1 MQTTEAELEDDDKK
15 DDDVVRSLRFKKPQW
30 DALKQHIAKHGIKM
44 AAFLRNAALRAA
56 GYQTEVD
63 GMRNTATAL
72 ARAVDSVV
80 EPAEPAPPVPPARP
94 ARPKKSSK
102 SKRR

>member
-1 MQTTEAELEDDDKK
+1 MQTTEADPDDDKK
-15 DDDVVRSLRFKKPQW
+15 SDDVIRSLRFKKHQW
-30 DALKQHIAKHGIKM
+30 DALEKHVTKHRIKM

-72 ARAVDSVV
+72 AQAVDSVAVV
-80 EPAEPAPPVPPARP
+80 EDPAKPAKKPAKP
-94 ARPKKSSK
+94 
-102 SKRR
+102 KRR